1 MASLAQQ
8 QLRPG
13 SFRGVPFETKE
24 TTASIGRRIKVHEYP
39 QRDVPYVE
47 DLGRKAREITFTAF
61 VVGVDYIARMQ
72 KLIGALE
79 QPGSGVLIHPWLG
92 NMTVTPK
99 EASKVKFSDRLRT
112 ATIELTF
119 VESGELKFP
128 EVSKDT
134 QKESSL
140 IASLISNEAVKSFV
154 EKFDLKG
161 AQDFV
166 QAAVAGQLD
175 DIMSLDT
182 VKDIGKLFGSADD
195 IADLSSSALSM
206 VTKDPAILGNQ
217 IVNSLGLGNATG
229 AVVSW
234 RRVARQL
241 SDLLNDDSLNAV
253 GSEETVAGTTT
264 ARIQENNAA
273 LQDLVR
279 QVTVANI
286 VTATTLV
293 GTDQDRVDVA
303 SEVQSIAYQ
312 DLTELRDVA
321 LSAIDSELLKTTD
334 DDVYK
339 AIEDGYSAVFS
350 DLTTRAEKQAQLFDY
365 TPPAIL
371 PALVIAYD
379 RYGDANRD
387 LEIVERN
394 KIAHEGFVPKRA
406 IKLLS
411 E

>member
-1 MASLAQQ
+1 MASLARQ

-13 SFRGVPFETKE
+13 SFRGVPFETKQ
-24 TTASIGRRIKVHEYP
+24 TITSVGRRVKVHEYP

-61 VVGVDYIARMQ
+61 VVGVDYIAQMQ

-92 NMTVTPK
+92 KMTVTPK
-99 EASKVKFSDRLRT
+99 EASKVTFSDRLRT
-112 ATIELTF
+112 ASVDLTF

-128 EVSKDT
+128 EVKEDT
-134 QKESSL
+134 QSKSSL
-140 IASLISNEAVKSFV
+140 IASLIGEEAVKNFAN
-154 EKFDLKG
+154 KFNLKG
-161 AQDFV
+161 TQDFV
-166 QAAVAGQLD
+166 QAAVAGQLA

-182 VKDIGKLFGSADD
+182 VRELGDLFGMADD
-195 IADLSSSALSM
+195 VADLASSAQAQI
-206 VTKDPAILGNQ
+206 TNDPLVLGNQ
-217 IVNSLGLGNATG
+217 IVNALGLGKATG
-229 AVVSW
+229 AVASW
-234 RRVARQL
+234 RRVTRQL
-241 SDLLNDDSLNAV
+241 SDLLSDGSLNELGV
-253 GSEETVAGTTT
+253 GKPVAETTT
-264 ARIQENNAA
+264 ARIEANNAA
-273 LQDLVR
+273 LQDLAR

-286 VTATTLV
+286 VSATSLV
-293 GTDQDRVDVA
+293 GTDQDRVDTA
-303 SEVQSIAYQ
+303 SEVQASAYQ

-321 LSAIDSELLKTTD
+321 LKAIDSELLKTTD

-339 AIEDGYSAVFS
+339 AIEDGYSAVFN
-350 DLTTRAEKQAQLFDY
+350 DLTTRAEKQAQLVDY

-394 KIAHEGFVPKRA
+394 KITHEGFVPKRV